1 MRRAILASAA
11 LLTLLAACSSKTDS
25 EAPAVAEGGE
35 PIACALAGA
44 AEFSDKCAV
53 DRSQADG
60 KLTLIVRHPDGA
72 FRRFAVV
79 TDGRGL
85 VVADGAEQA
94 VTKVEGDKLAV
105 SVARD
110 RYLFP
115 AKVKPASADAGT

>member
-1 MRRAILASAA
+1 MRRLAFASVAVFA
-11 LLTLLAACSSKTDS
+11 LLAGCSKNEG
-25 EAPAVAEGGE
+25 EAPAVAEGSE
-35 PIACALAGA
+35 HIACALAGA

-105 SVARD
+105 SVAKD

-115 AKVKPASADAGT
+115 AKVKSAPADAGT